1 MRTSAITVT
10 GIGALALGF
19 LILAFA
25 GVSEASPDSPNAPVP
40 ENLNAL
46 LEPILKK
53 YDLPALAGAI
63 VTSKGLVAVGAVGVR
78 KYGTDSPVTID
89 DEFHLGS
96 DTKAMTAT
104 MLATL
109 VEEGK
114 LSWSTTLEQV
124 FPDLATDPAM
134 TMNLAYRK
142 VALEQLLTH
151 RAGFT
156 DESWPQGKTFKDMHA
171 LPGTPR
177 EQRAAYVA
185 MILTERPVNEPGST
199 YLYSN
204 RSYAVAGAMAERI
217 ANDSWEDLMQK
228 RIFQP
233 LGMSTCGFGAISTP
247 GATDAKKIDQP
258 WQHKLLLTFHRP
270 IAPGPLADNPAVIGP
285 AGTVHCSV
293 VDWGKFITAHL
304 RGEKGEKGILQ
315 PETFKRLYTPSF
327 GGNYAFGWLVVDR
340 PWAGGIALN
349 HAGSN
354 TQNYAVVWMAPA
366 KDFAVLVM
374 TNQGDT
380 FDACDAAASEL
391 IHHFLKN

>member
-1 MRTSAITVT
+1 MVIVVLA
-10 GIGALALGF
+10 GA
-19 LILAFA
+19 
-25 GVSEASPDSPNAPVP
+25 PNISDQKNPPAP
-40 ENLNAL
+40 ENLNSL

-63 VTSKGLVAVGAVGVR
+63 VTSKGLLAVGAVGVR
-78 KYGTDSPVTID
+78 KYGTDTPVTVND
-89 DEFHLGS
+89 QFHLGS

-114 LSWSTTLEQV
+114 ASWSGTLEQV
-124 FPDLATDPAM
+124 FPDLTAKMDP
-134 TMNLAYRK
+134 AYRK
-142 VALEQLLTH
+142 VTLEQLLAH

-156 DESWPQGKTFKDMHA
+156 DESWPQGKTFKDMHD

-185 MILTERPVNEPGST
+185 MVLSERPVNQPGST

-204 RSYAVAGAMAERI
+204 RSYAVAGAIAEKV

-228 RIFQP
+228 RLFRP
-233 LGMSTCGFGAISTP
+233 LGMQSCGFGAMGTP
-247 GATDAKKIDQP
+247 GAKHPKQIDQP

-270 IAPGPLADNPAVIGP
+270 IEPGPLADNPAVIGP
-285 AGTVHCSV
+285 AGTVHCSI

-304 RGEKGEKGILQ
+304 RGEKGEAGILK
-315 PETFKRLYTPSF
+315 PETFKRLHTPSF

-340 PWAGGIALN
+340 PWAGGPALN

-354 TQNYAVVWMAPA
+354 LQNFAIVWMAPA
-366 KDFAVLVM
+366 KDFAVIIM

-380 FDACDAAASEL
+380 FDACDATAAAL
-391 IHHFLKN
+391 IGHLSQARVSHAAAGGPTDSK